1 MRPWRTDPTT
11 ARVWHLVTA
20 LIPLAALAMQFALVL
35 DGGNVLVEDGDE
47 PPSTALRVANFFSYF
62 TVQSNILVMA
72 GALLLVIDP
81 HRDGRGLRVL
91 RLTGLIGISVTGV
104 VYATLL
110 APLVDL
116 EGAAQ
121 AANIGLHY
129 LTPVLAV
136 AGWLLFGPWPRI
148 DTSTILLTLIWP
160 VLWLV
165 YTLIRGEAVDWYP
178 YPFIDV
184 IEIGYGRTLL
194 NAAGITVL
202 LLGVGW
208 LFLAGDRRL
217 GDRAGS
223 DDVARTR

>member
-1 MRPWRTDPTT
+1 MRSWRTDPAA
-11 ARVWHLVTA
+11 ARWWHLVTA
-20 LIPLAALAMQFALVL
+20 LIPLAALVVQFGLVL

-62 TVQSNILVMA
+62 TVQSN
-72 GALLLVIDP
+72 LLVIAGCLWLAVAP
-81 HRDGRGLRVL
+81 HTDGRFFRVL
-91 RLTGLIGISVTGV
+91 RLTGLIGIGVTGV

-121 AANIGLHY
+121 AANIGFHY
-129 LTPVLAV
+129 ISPIMAV
-136 AGWLLFGPWPRI
+136 IGWLLFGPWPRI
-148 DTSTILLTLIWP
+148 DRRTIGLTLVWP
-160 VLWLV
+160 IAWLV
-165 YTLIRGEAVDWYP
+165 YTLIRGEVVDWYP

-184 IEIGYGRTLL
+184 NDIGYGRTVL
-194 NAAGITVL
+194 NSAGITVL

-208 LFLAGDRRL
+208 LFARGDRRL

-223 DDVARTR
+223 DHVPAER